1 MLGRIIL
8 HIIDLIHKKHK
19 SGCLCRWVVVIQ
31 TLKICKN
38 GHLCMHYYAV
48 CKQSDFDCQKLEHK
62 TLRQLRIVGSV
73 INAHGVKSFPSPS
86 L

>member
-1 MLGRIIL
+1 MLGKIIL

-19 SGCLCRWVVVIQ
+19 SGCQCRWIVVIQ

-38 GHLCMHYYAV
+38 GHLCMQYA
-48 CKQSDFDCQKLEHK
+48 SDLTSTVKKLEHK

-73 INAHGVKSFPSPS
+73 INAHGVKSFSSPS